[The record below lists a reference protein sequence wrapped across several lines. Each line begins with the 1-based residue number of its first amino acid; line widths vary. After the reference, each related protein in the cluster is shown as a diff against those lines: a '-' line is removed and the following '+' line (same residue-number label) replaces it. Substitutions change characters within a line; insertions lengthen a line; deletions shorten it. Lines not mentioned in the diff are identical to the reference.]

1 MPDVVINVVDASNI
15 ERNLYLTTQ
24 LIDMHQRM
32 VVALNMYDELESS
45 GDKLD
50 YRQLGNLL
58 GVPMVPTISRTG
70 HGVRQLFEKVIAVY
84 ENQTDEALARHIHVN
99 HGTELEKAST
109 ALSWFFRKISRC
121 ALSIQRVIWH

>member
-1 MPDVVINVVDASNI
+1 M
-15 ERNLYLTTQ
+15 
-24 LIDMHQRM
+24 
-32 VVALNMYDELESS
+32 
-45 GDKLD
+45 D

-99 HGTELEKAST
+99 HGTELEKSIDRIKLVFQKNQSLRSKYST
-109 ALSWFFRKISRC
+109 RYLALKFLEVDAEAQKLVE
-121 ALSIQRVIWH
+121 ALPEHDGLVAVRYEDPMR